1 MCGGRW
7 PMVIHKTENEMAIDA
22 SNQIYWILIRRQIDR
37 SSLSLMHLV
46 DYGHNALDVIT
57 KVLLIPYGTHLES
70 SLYILSLCAAAK
82 PKNEREC
89 IRNDENLFLFGFKFW
104 RNKYVYTK
112 SFTVL
117 KKYLSKTSK
126 NAPHVNNNWNKVMTK
141 NLSIFQQISS
151 FFFCRRVSN
160 HLSSFIQILKP
171 LFDVFYC
178 RKPCRELRLVP
189 VLWY

>member
-1 MCGGRW
+1 
-7 PMVIHKTENEMAIDA
+7 MVIHKTENEMAIDA

-89 IRNDENLFLFGFKFW
+89 IRNDENLFLFGFKF
-104 RNKYVYTK
+104 
-112 SFTVL
+112 
-117 KKYLSKTSK
+117 
-126 NAPHVNNNWNKVMTK
+126 
-141 NLSIFQQISS
+141 
-151 FFFCRRVSN
+151 
-160 HLSSFIQILKP
+160 
-171 LFDVFYC
+171 
-178 RKPCRELRLVP
+178 
-189 VLWY
+189 